1 MPTQITRPPADAD
14 LHVQRRIAEESSA
27 TPQTAATGRLVSL
40 DAYRGFIMLLLVSEG
55 FGFGV
60 LKDHPGWA
68 WLAAQADHA
77 AWQGCTFWDLIQPAF
92 TFMVGVA
99 MPFALARRMAQG
111 ASTLVLLKHVL
122 WRAFL
127 LIVLS
132 NLYSNWGSR
141 SGLKLQL
148 INVLSQIA
156 FGYVLCFLITRLDF
170 RKQVV
175 AALAMLVG
183 YWAVFAIF
191 PGPDGPWS
199 QTGNIGAVIDRKL
212 LGYNYSGYYT
222 TINFIGNAI
231 TILFGCWAGA
241 LLRTNRSHAYKLRVL
256 TACAAAGFILGLA
269 LEPFNPMVKRLW
281 TDSFTFFSTGWVIL
295 MLAAF
300 YWMIEVRQVKRW
312 AFPFLVLGMNS
323 IFIYSLGQIGIRG
336 WLNRGLLSL
345 HRQFQIPRRFRRDSA
360 TNTGALAFVVPVLLA
375 LQAADFFQ
383 DLTAQRNRLTN
394 RSPSPLPVYT
404 SLLEETGAND

>member
-1 MPTQITRPPADAD
+1 M
-14 LHVQRRIAEESSA
+14 V
-27 TPQTAATGRLVSL
+27 TPIVQTAATAAMPVRQRIHEEPVTTPPKSAVGRLVSL

-60 LKDHPGWA
+60 LKSHPGWA

-77 AWQGCTFWDLIQPAF
+77 AWEGCTFWDLIQPAF

-111 ASTLVLLKHVL
+111 ANTFDLFKHVL

-132 NLYSNWGSR
+132 NVYSNWGPR

-156 FGYVLCFLITRLDF
+156 FGYVLCFLITRMEF
-170 RKQVV
+170 RRQVATAV
-175 AALAMLVG
+175 ALLAG
-183 YWAVFAIF
+183 YWALFAIF
-191 PGPDGPWS
+191 PGADGPWS
-199 QTGNIGAVIDRKL
+199 KTGNIGAVIDLKL

-222 TINFIGNAI
+222 TINFIGNAV

-241 LLRTNRSHAYKLRVL
+241 LLRTNRPHAYKLKVL
-256 TACAAAGFILGLA
+256 ASCAAAGFALGLA
-269 LEPFNPMVKRLW
+269 LQPFNPMVKRLW

-295 MLAAF
+295 MLMAF
-300 YWMIEVRQVKRW
+300 YWLIEVKQVRRW
-312 AFPFLVLGMNS
+312 AFPFVVLGTNS
-323 IFIYSLGQIGIRG
+323 IFIYSLGQIGIKG
-336 WLNRGLLSL
+336 WLNRGLQNFTDNFKFLGDFGAIPQQLLVLSL
-345 HRQFQIPRRFRRDSA
+345 LWYVCYWLYKRQI
-360 TNTGALAFVVPVLLA
+360 
-375 LQAADFFQ
+375 FFKI
-383 DLTAQRNRLTN
+383 
-394 RSPSPLPVYT
+394 
-404 SLLEETGAND
+404 